1 MKRKRYTPD
10 FKSQIVLEVLKE
22 EKTMNEIASS
32 HGIHV
37 NQIRKWRNAFLEQMP
52 LIFAK
57 NNKKADQMKVEY
69 ENQIENLYAEVGR
82 LTTQLSWLKKNLE
95 SRSKA
100 ERIHMIDWEDKE
112 LSITTQAELLGLN
125 RSSLYYKSVEPSPE
139 EIFIKHKIDE
149 IYTRHPYFGS
159 RRITIFLNND
169 GLNINRRPYNAI

>member
-57 NNKKADQMKVEY
+57 DNKKADQMKVEY

-82 LTTQLSWLKKNLE
+82 LTTQLSWLKKIWNQGV
-95 SRSKA
+95 R
-100 ERIHMIDWEDKE
+100 
-112 LSITTQAELLGLN
+112 LN
-125 RSSLYYKSVEPSPE
+125 V
-139 EIFIKHKIDE
+139 F
-149 IYTRHPYFGS
+149 T
-159 RRITIFLNND
+159 
-169 GLNINRRPYNAI
+169 